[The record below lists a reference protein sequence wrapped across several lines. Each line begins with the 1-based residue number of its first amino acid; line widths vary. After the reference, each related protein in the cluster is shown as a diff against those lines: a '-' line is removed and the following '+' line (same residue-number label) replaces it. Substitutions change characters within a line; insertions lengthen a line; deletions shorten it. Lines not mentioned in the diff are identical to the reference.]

1 MNSKEGTSL
10 TASATASASGVRTLA
25 NGNPQKVFLPPAEP
39 RDPILS
45 ELPALLPPGAATVVH
60 AATVAADSANMPP
73 ASDTSGLQL
82 HHPPPDF
89 PPPPPQ
95 YDTSLP
101 DHTDLES
108 AGDLCRK
115 LSCSGHT
122 CNSQEADSLNS
133 AAYTD
138 EDDDDVE
145 AEEEEEAYYHLPKT
159 NQDCSSLAIESHSCQ
174 TYEDHATQTEDEDSE
189 NELKE
194 DFLAAESHFHGM
206 CALISVQAHR
216 YRGDWGR
223 PIPPNLC

>member
-1 MNSKEGTSL
+1 MTSE
-10 TASATASASGVRTLA
+10 AVVSAS
-25 NGNPQKVFLPPAEP
+25 
-39 RDPILS
+39 S
-45 ELPALLPPGAATVVH
+45 
-60 AATVAADSANMPP
+60 DSAFHMPI
-73 ASDTSGLQL
+73 
-82 HHPPPDF
+82 

-95 YDTSLP
+95 YDTSL
-101 DHTDLES
+101 HHVEV
-108 AGDLCRK
+108 AAAADLCRK

-206 CALISVQAHR
+206 CVLISVQAHR
-216 YRGDWGR
+216 
-223 PIPPNLC
+223 